1 MATYQARM
9 MDAATGGEGIY
20 EFEDRDDLFSKTP
33 VRIIR
38 AFMEYIGE
46 DLIPENYRDFELNAA
61 VKNDAAEVVTG
72 LGSLILIHDPP
83 LPFAIMISPKA
94 ASAEAD

>member
-1 MATYQARM
+1 MTTYQARM

-20 EFEDRDDLFSKTP
+20 EVEDREDLFGKTP

-46 DLIPENYRDFELNAA
+46 DLIPENYKDFELNAA
-61 VKNDAAEVVTG
+61 VKNEAAKVVTG
-72 LGSLILIHDPP
+72 LGTLILINDPP
-83 LPFAIMISPKA
+83 LPFAIMISPKP
-94 ASAEAD
+94 ASAESD